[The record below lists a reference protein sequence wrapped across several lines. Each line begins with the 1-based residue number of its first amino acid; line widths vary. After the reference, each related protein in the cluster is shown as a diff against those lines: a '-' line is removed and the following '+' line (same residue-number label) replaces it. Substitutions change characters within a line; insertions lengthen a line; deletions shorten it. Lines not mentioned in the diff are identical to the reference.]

1 MKEAKKNNRGFT
13 LMEMLIVVAIIAV
26 LVAVAIPVLNNN
38 LEKARQ
44 AVDMANAR
52 SIQAILATLVNTGEV
67 VFPEKTNDTYAEGI
81 GIWVLVVRDLS
92 KIPQGY
98 NKNAFTGNVYCGSEE
113 GVLVNGES
121 TVFNRQN
128 SQIQKALAAMGS
140 ISSRS
145 HSKGRKEGWDWY
157 VVEYD
162 YDPKT
167 GEVRDYIY
175 SGFSGDRSGI
185 QTATRGSTNI
195 AVAMSRKKK

>member
-67 VFPEKTNDTYAEGI
+67 VFLEKTNDTYAEGI

-98 NKNAFTGNVYCGSEE
+98 KKMHLREMYTAVPKKVCLSTASQRSSIGRILKFKRPLLLWAAFPAEAIAREEKRAGTGM
-113 GVLVNGES
+113 L
-121 TVFNRQN
+121 
-128 SQIQKALAAMGS
+128 
-140 ISSRS
+140 
-145 HSKGRKEGWDWY
+145 
-157 VVEYD
+157 
-162 YDPKT
+162 
-167 GEVRDYIY
+167 
-175 SGFSGDRSGI
+175 
-185 QTATRGSTNI
+185 
-195 AVAMSRKKK
+195 

>member
-1 MKEAKKNNRGFT
+1 MIKKKNRGFT

-52 SIQAILATLVNTGEV
+52 SIQAIQATLVNT
-67 VFPEKTNDTYAEGI
+67 
-81 GIWVLVVRDLS
+81 
-92 KIPQGY
+92 
-98 NKNAFTGNVYCGSEE
+98 
-113 GVLVNGES
+113 GES

-145 HSKGRKEGWDWY
+145 HSRGRKEGWDWY

-185 QTATRGSTNI
+185 QTVTRGSTNI

>member
-1 MKEAKKNNRGFT
+1 MIKKKNRGFT

-52 SIQAILATLVNTGEV
+52 AIQAILATLVNTGEV

-98 NKNAFTGNVYCGSEE
+98 NKKMHLLEMYTAVPKKGCLSTASQRSSIGRILKFKKPLLLWAAFPAEAIAGEEKRAGTGM
-113 GVLVNGES
+113 L
-121 TVFNRQN
+121 
-128 SQIQKALAAMGS
+128 
-140 ISSRS
+140 
-145 HSKGRKEGWDWY
+145 
-157 VVEYD
+157 
-162 YDPKT
+162 
-167 GEVRDYIY
+167 
-175 SGFSGDRSGI
+175 
-185 QTATRGSTNI
+185 
-195 AVAMSRKKK
+195 